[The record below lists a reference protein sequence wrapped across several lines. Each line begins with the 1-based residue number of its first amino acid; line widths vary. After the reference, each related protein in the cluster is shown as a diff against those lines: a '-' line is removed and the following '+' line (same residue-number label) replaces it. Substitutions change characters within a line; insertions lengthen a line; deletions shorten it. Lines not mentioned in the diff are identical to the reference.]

1 MGSNFKMNIY
11 YDKIKSQTGLVSIGI
26 FVRVGSFCE
35 KDDEKGYS
43 HFLEH
48 LLFAGTKKYPTS
60 TLLAEKLS
68 ELGCEYNA
76 HTSYDY
82 TAYHITCQKENLD
95 DVLDLFKLM
104 INDSVFTAKEFER
117 EKKIVCQE
125 NNLAGNKTVLYKAH
139 KKIIEMMYGT
149 DKNVK
154 KKFNILGSKKSIQT
168 ASREKM
174 IRYWKKW
181 YTPATMLVIISGE
194 TGYGIKKIPGLK
206 LSANLQPQ
214 RISVGPKMAT
224 IKKKGLGS
232 GYIYNGFYTY
242 DFENDIKKTLVLELI
257 LKYLCT
263 TFSSVLHK
271 VLRIQ
276 NGLSYSVKCIGSN
289 SLFNYLTGGFGY
301 KGFVISINDEKIQLG
316 LEKINEVLKNVCQ
329 DGIDAKTLLVC
340 KRLFLTGYQNIMQTT
355 LNRIFYFGTMSMKFP
370 DLNLQPEDV
379 IQMSK
384 SVTLS
389 DFNDMLCILLD
400 PSRNY
405 TVIIKNKK

>member
-1 MGSNFKMNIY
+1 MNIY

-82 TAYHITCQKENLD
+82 TAYHITCQKDVLD
-95 DVLDLFKLM
+95 DVLHLFKLM
-104 INDSVFTAKEFER
+104 INDSVFNSKEFDR
-117 EKKIVCQE
+117 EKKVVCQE
-125 NNLAGNKTVLYKAH
+125 NNLSRNKTVLYNAH
-139 KKIIEMMYGT
+139 KKIISMMYGT
-149 DKNVK
+149 DTKVK
-154 KKFNILGSKKSIQT
+154 KQFNILGTKKSIQT
-168 ASREKM
+168 ASRDKI

-181 YTPATMLVIISGE
+181 YTSDKMLVIVSGE
-194 TGYGIKKIPGLK
+194 TGNGIKKISGLK
-206 LSANLQPQ
+206 FPSNLQPK
-214 RISVGPKMAT
+214 RVSIGPKNVT

-232 GYIYNGFYTY
+232 GYIYTGFYTY
-242 DFENDIKKTLVLELI
+242 DFENDVKKTLILELI

-289 SLFNYLTGGFGY
+289 SFFNYMTSGFGY
-301 KGFVISINDEKIQLG
+301 KGFVISINDEKIHLG
-316 LEKINEVLKNVCQ
+316 LEKINEVLKNVCR
-329 DGIDAKTLLVC
+329 DGIDEKTLVVC
-340 KRLFLTGYQNIMQTT
+340 KRLFLTGYKNIMQTT

-370 DLNLQPEDV
+370 GLNLQPENI

-384 SVTLS
+384 NITLI
-389 DFNDMLCILLD
+389 DFNSMLCTLLD
-400 PSRNY
+400 PSRSY